1 MQATEVVD
9 DNRTILANP
18 LRSEG
23 PRSSVD
29 LARRP
34 ARSLRTDDV
43 PEVVT
48 QAEELLHRLR
58 RMVGHP
64 PMDIELT
71 GGTAADDAAA
81 ELIAGAETS
90 VTLVATGS
98 VQQLDDETPFYRPL
112 FDAACRHRSVR
123 TVVRPDQVTC
133 PAARRP
139 LDRLERAGGR
149 VRVTHGAG
157 DLLVLV
163 VDRRNVLVRQSQRRR
178 DGEAV
183 VVRGT
188 PLLDSLLRLA
198 DHQWERAQDLSQL
211 PSGPPD
217 AGIGP
222 SGESRGTLLRY
233 LAAGVKDETAAREM
247 SVSLR
252 TYRRYV
258 AILMG
263 ELNATSRFQAGAV
276 AAHRGWLAE

>member
-1 MQATEVVD
+1 MVD

-23 PRSSVD
+23 PRSSLD

-58 RMVGHP
+58 RLVGHP

-81 ELIAGAETS
+81 ELIAEAEAS

-123 TVVRPDQVTC
+123 TVVRPDQVAC

-139 LDRLERAGGR
+139 LERLERAGGR